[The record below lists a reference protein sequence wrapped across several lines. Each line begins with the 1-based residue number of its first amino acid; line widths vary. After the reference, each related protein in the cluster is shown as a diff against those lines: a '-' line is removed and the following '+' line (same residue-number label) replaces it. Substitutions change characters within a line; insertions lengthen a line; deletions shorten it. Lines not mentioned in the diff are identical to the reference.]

1 MGFLTTAPVL
11 EEVLATG
18 FSAEENALAQIR
30 SLVKLSTAVIVWFK
44 TGFSKGAGRDSQ
56 GEVRRVLICRAAA
69 DQESAACAR
78 HASGQRP
85 GKRTP
90 VHTAPRAGRRAPRGP
105 VPRRAARGHTAV
117 SGLRVPTSCSRGGW
131 APMGSEL
138 RFTAAPGLASSP
150 SEELACADCILRCG
164 HLGDSRDHDTS
175 TFSVIFKGFNLE
187 RPSRISTTFT
197 A

>member
-1 MGFLTTAPVL
+1 MPQAFLQRN
-11 EEVLATG
+11 
-18 FSAEENALAQIR
+18 NALARIC

-90 VHTAPRAGRRAPRGP
+90 VHTAPRARRRA
-105 VPRRAARGHTAV
+105 PRRAARGHTAV
-117 SGLRVPTSCSRGGW
+117 SGLRVPTRSRGGW
-131 APMGSEL
+131 APMGSKL

-187 RPSRISTTFT
+187 RPSRISTAFT